1 MNDYSTCTTLVTE
14 QAMVCEYE
22 ISHLR
27 FRNSSTFQ
35 IFFDVFRSD
44 GASFESDPPPF
55 TGAGLYH
62 SKFSLI
68 MDTDLTY
75 RVESTDATGYA
86 TEAGRFR
93 ARVYTRTI
101 NTTHRLLRRSV
112 GLDSCCAHAQ
122 RLPEKRDDL
131 SFLRRLNDGYV
142 LSLMRSNQRSV
153 LLQAPPSCLRPT
165 PGDRHLCSVI
175 AAGSRSEEHHRPGS
189 RRQFRDEVVV
199 VGA

>member
-75 RVESTDATGYA
+75 RVESLDMESGSSIDMFYSARSVGDVSPVIEIGSLTNGLCGVTSLEVIGKPQLADLATLESTDATGYV
-86 TEAGRFR
+86 TEAGRFYLRLEAENLR
-93 ARVYTRTI
+93 AGI
-101 NTTHRLLRRSV
+101 S
-112 GLDSCCAHAQ
+112 
-122 RLPEKRDDL
+122 PESPQGKGTFEL
-131 SFLRRLNDGYV
+131 AC
-142 LSLMRSNQRSV
+142 Q
-153 LLQAPPSCLRPT
+153 
-165 PGDRHLCSVI
+165 
-175 AAGSRSEEHHRPGS
+175 
-189 RRQFRDEVVV
+189 
-199 VGA
+199 